1 MPDEGRSRKH
11 LRAPDVSEDGERP
24 LADPEEASPRLP
36 REGRADLHIH
46 TRFSD
51 GWPGPVEVV
60 RRARRLGL
68 DVIAVTDHDTIEG
81 AAWASEYSRRLGR
94 GPEVVIGEEVS
105 TRHGHVVGLFLEK
118 RIRPGLSAAA
128 TVTAIHEQGGIAF
141 APHPFW
147 RTTQPR
153 RQRTRPRGAHGV
165 GWLAGELDFDAIE
178 VDNSTPGFHLIN
190 QLALRL
196 NEEARRAPL
205 GNSDAHILDAIGRSY
220 STFPGRSAADLRR
233 AIEDGKTQPH
243 ALRYPAL
250 ALLRYAAWGLDH
262 RRQRRAA
269 AGRRSA

>member
-1 MPDEGRSRKH
+1 MPHDGESRKH
-11 LRAPDVSEDGERP
+11 LRALDVSEQAEGPRAAAEQP
-24 LADPEEASPRLP
+24 SPRLA

-51 GWPGPVEVV
+51 GWPGPVDVV

-81 AAWASEYSRRLGR
+81 ALWAAEYARRLGR
-94 GPEVVIGEEVS
+94 GPEVVVGEEVS

-128 TVTAIHEQGGIAF
+128 TVAAIHEQGGIAF

-147 RTTQPR
+147 RTTQAR
-153 RQRTRPRGAHGV
+153 RARSRTRGVHGV

-205 GNSDAHILDAIGRSY
+205 GNSDAHILDAVGRSY
-220 STFPGRSAADLRR
+220 SSFPGRSAAELRA
-233 AIEDGKTQPH
+233 AIEAGTTRAH